1 MPSQCPRFPTCVQ
14 GDWADIVELWQSID
28 LHLQLLVVLDLG
40 LILRQLGVL
49 LVELHQVILSVL
61 FPDWVIARESVQGS
75 SHLLIKYQVKFLLL
89 HISYHCLSILM
100 GKKSEARS
108 ALSFLLK
115 NLKNTPM
122 TKLSKCVKRCILP
135 SCHFR
140 FLPFWWS

>member
-75 SHLLIKYQVKFLLL
+75 SHLLIKYQ
-89 HISYHCLSILM
+89 
-100 GKKSEARS
+100 G
-108 ALSFLLK
+108 
-115 NLKNTPM
+115 
-122 TKLSKCVKRCILP
+122 
-135 SCHFR
+135 
-140 FLPFWWS
+140 